1 MSDAN
6 DIVDDAI
13 LESYLIGLTEQQ
25 IWADLGHF
33 VTCCRKVVRGHVK
46 DEAAGARLGEVLA
59 RAGRCTLAQESRQIP
74 ASPFS
79 ADGVLKGPRERF
91 AQKAA
96 RNKRLAMRAIE
107 QYDPRLVALIQK
119 ELYRAAPRRRG
130 RRRALT
136 PKARLLV
143 LRGLYVAM
151 VVCLFLLVYLMIAR
165 G

>member
-13 LESYLIGLTEQQ
+13 QESYLIGLTEQQ
-25 IWADLGHF
+25 IWADLEHF
-33 VTCCRKVVRGHVK
+33 LACCRKVLRGRVK
-46 DEAAGARLGEVLA
+46 DEATGARLAEVLA
-59 RAGRCTLAQESRQIP
+59 RAGTCTLAQESRQTP
-74 ASPFS
+74 ARPFS

-107 QYDPRLVALIQK
+107 QYDPHLVALIQN
-119 ELYRAAPRRRG
+119 ELYRTAPRRRV

-136 PKARLLV
+136 PKVRMLV

-151 VVCLFLLVYLMIAR
+151 VVCLFLLVYLMIAQR
-165 G
+165 